1 MLHKRGPRRK
11 GTLVITSVR
20 EGSKLPLVNTVEIH
34 GENLVVNVTSRQGRS
49 MYLPTMK
56 IPLGHVLDATADP
69 EIERK
74 YWRAWAFG
82 RGLYCFQKPVPG
94 PSEVTFYN
102 PRHGF
107 HENAI
112 VIRLK
117 DEPCERLVVEVQDP
131 EAVVAQINQAVG
143 AC

>member
-1 MLHKRGPRRK
+1 M
-11 GTLVITSVR
+11 ITPVNEVSV
-20 EGSKLPLVNTVEIH
+20 SMVTNTVEIH
-34 GENLVVNVTSRQGRS
+34 GEDLIVNVTRRQGRS

-56 IPLGHVLDATADP
+56 IPLVRVLGAEADP

-82 RGLYCFQKPVPG
+82 RGLYCFQKRVPD

-117 DEPCERLVVEVQDP
+117 DEYCERLVVEVQDP
-131 EAVVAQINQAVG
+131 DAVVAQINQAVG
-143 AC
+143 ASSIR